1 MTLKQKGKEML
12 SVWAVVLA
20 YLHIV
25 RCDIVEDDICEVQT
39 YYWHMK
45 KLCIE
50 KRVDIR
56 RSFCE
61 YVEILKPKEL
71 KEKNDISCLVNGK
84 IAEGKRV
91 YAKMETMWK
100 DFKEKEEQISNIIDN
115 KIKDYHEKMHRN
127 YLIHSESA
135 KIESMRIDKETE
147 AELNLL
153 FYPAY
158 KLSLSLVKQI
168 HMFDSYMLAVLEEY
182 SKKISKDSNLSEL
195 TLFRLAK
202 NKKVVAA
209 ELIYYLYNLDMA
221 KKDNDLRSIL
231 EHIGCTVLKHNV
243 WVNMSPFTDAVEK
256 DVAENSLTPLA
267 SADKQLHLLL
277 NQNKYACI
285 MNEET
290 MSMYLDLID
299 PDISDEEKIEQYKDI
314 TFMQVLS
321 AIMIE
326 NLMVGRL
333 LDFKSN
339 RVFSVLGKI
348 IENIFEIEI
357 ENKERRIKAIEIES
371 ARYKQNRMLNAL
383 SCMWLFLSSENFNIS
398 GLAYFQD
405 FCKINNLPENLL
417 YRIRCIFNGLR
428 WVLYILNNNPKE
440 QGTANKDLVKEMHFD
455 AFYVCPIWY
464 ICRRYGNTS
473 SLITLPP
480 TPNKAQF
487 LEMHGNRCVLRPYM
501 INKKN
506 ANSAEQLANIRT
518 CINLWLERF
527 PSFEIIHREEDG
539 EEYQNM
545 ARDFFDYLKKS
556 SYLQPTKITETKI
569 EGEGEES
576 SQSKVSEVRKKKSFD
591 RWLK

>member
-1 MTLKQKGKEML
+1 MTLKQKVKEML

-25 RCDIVEDDICEVQT
+25 RCDIVGHDIYGVHQ
-39 YYWHMK
+39 YWFMK
-45 KLCIE
+45 EICIE

-56 RSFCE
+56 RRFCK
-61 YVEILKPKEL
+61 YVEILKPEEL
-71 KEKNDISCLVNGK
+71 KEKNDISSSVSRK
-84 IAEGKRV
+84 IEEGKKV
-91 YAKMETMWK
+91 YTMIENMWK
-100 DFKEKEEQISNIIDN
+100 EFEEKEEQISNIIENKIQDFQEGIDN
-115 KIKDYHEKMHRN
+115 KSTCCEYEQ
-127 YLIHSESA
+127 L
-135 KIESMRIDKETE
+135 ESMHVDKKTE
-147 AELNLL
+147 AKLNLL

-158 KLSLSLVKQI
+158 KLSLLLVDQI
-168 HMFDSYMLAVLEEY
+168 HIFDSYMLAVLEEY
-182 SKKISKDSNLSEL
+182 SKKRSKDSNLSEL

-209 ELIYYLYNLDMA
+209 ELIYYLYNLDMT
-221 KKDNDLRSIL
+221 KKYYDLKNVL
-231 EHIGCTVLKHNV
+231 NHIGFDILNHIV
-243 WVNMSPFTDAVEK
+243 WETIDSFTDAIEK
-256 DVAENSLTPLA
+256 DVAENNLTPLA
-267 SADKQLHLLL
+267 SADKQLQLLL
-277 NQNKYACI
+277 NEDKHACI
-285 MNEET
+285 INEET

-299 PDISDEEKIEQYKDI
+299 PDISDEEKIEKYKDI

-326 NLMVGRL
+326 YLVAGSL

-339 RVFSVLGKI
+339 KVFSVLGKI

-357 ENKERRIKAIEIES
+357 ENKERRIKTIQIER
-371 ARYKQNRMLNAL
+371 ARYKQDRILDTLSCLWFNSDLPIFNAL
-383 SCMWLFLSSENFNIS
+383 ALVHYQGFR
-398 GLAYFQD
+398 
-405 FCKINNLPENLL
+405 KINNLPDNILFRMQCVFE
-417 YRIRCIFNGLR
+417 YFR

-440 QGTANKDLVKEMHFD
+440 QGKADKELVKEMHFD
-455 AFYVCPIWY
+455 AFYICPIWY

-487 LEMHGNRCVLRPYM
+487 LEMHGNRCVLRPYV
-501 INKKN
+501 INKEN

-518 CINLWLERF
+518 CINLWLKKLI
-527 PSFEIIHREEDG
+527 SFEIIHREEDG

-545 ARDFFDYLKKS
+545 ARDFFEYLKKS
-556 SYLQPTKITETKI
+556 SHVLHSVKITETKI